1 MDKEIVYYS
10 CNYCLSKALKV
21 NSREYEIKITP
32 RQIGEFP
39 DGQQEFNSNYN
50 QQRNNLKS

>member
-1 MDKEIVYYS
+1 MDKEIVFWS
-10 CNYCLSKALKV
+10 SP
-21 NSREYEIKITP
+21 EYEIKISP
-32 RQIGEFP
+32 HQIGEFT